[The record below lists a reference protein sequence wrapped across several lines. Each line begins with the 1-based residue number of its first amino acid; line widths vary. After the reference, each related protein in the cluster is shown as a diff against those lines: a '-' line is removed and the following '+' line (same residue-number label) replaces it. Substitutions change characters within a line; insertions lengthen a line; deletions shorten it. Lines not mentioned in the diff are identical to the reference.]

1 MTRTPLIVG
10 NWKMNTSRSEALALA
25 KGVAASIPEHVDV
38 AICPPFLWLVDVQA
52 TLAGS
57 NVRLG
62 AQNCW
67 SEPSGAFT
75 GEVSPTMLAELCD
88 LVIIGHSERRRIIG
102 ESDQLVAAK
111 LRAALA
117 AGLTVILCVGED
129 LETRQ
134 AGNELQF
141 VEDQLTIALSGLSSE
156 DLSKCVVA
164 YEPIWAIG
172 TGVAAEPADAQLMAA
187 MIRQAIPAGVA
198 EIMRILYGG
207 SVTASNA
214 EAILSQRD
222 VDGALVG
229 GASLKLEAFTAIML
243 AASRCALLD

>member
-10 NWKMNTSRSEALALA
+10 NWKMNTSRTEALALA
-25 KGVAASIPEHVDV
+25 RGVVASAPENVEV
-38 AICPPFLWLVDVQA
+38 AICPPFPWLVDVQA
-52 TLAGS
+52 ALAGS
-57 NVRLG
+57 KVRLG

-75 GEVSPTMLAELCD
+75 GEVSPIMLAELCD
-88 LVIIGHSERRRIIG
+88 LVIIGHSERRRILG

-111 LRAALA
+111 LRAVLA

-141 VEDQLTIALSGLSSE
+141 VEDQLTTALSGLTSDE
-156 DLSKCVVA
+156 LSKCVVA

-172 TGVAAEPADAQLMAA
+172 TGVAAEPVDAQVMAS

-198 EIMRILYGG
+198 GTMRILYGG

-214 EAILSQRD
+214 EAILSQGD

-229 GASLKLEAFTAIML
+229 GASLKLESFTEIML

>member
-25 KGVAASIPEHVDV
+25 RGVVANAPEGVDV
-38 AICPPFLWLVDVQA
+38 AVCPPFPWLVDVQIA
-52 TLAGS
+52 LAES

-67 SEPSGAFT
+67 SERSGAFT
-75 GEVSPTMLAELCD
+75 GEVSSTMLAELCD

-111 LRAALA
+111 HRAALA
-117 AGLTVILCVGED
+117 AGLTTILCVGED

-141 VEDQLTIALSGLSSE
+141 VETQLTNALGGLSSE
-156 DLSKCVVA
+156 QLSRCVVA

-172 TGVAAEPADAQLMAA
+172 TGVAAEPADAQVMAA
-187 MIRQAIPAGVA
+187 MIRQALPAGVA
-198 EIMRILYGG
+198 GAMRIIYGG

-229 GASLKLEAFTAIML
+229 GASLKLEEMTSIML
-243 AASRCALLD
+243 AASRCARLD

>member
-10 NWKMNTSRSEALALA
+10 NWKMNTSRGEALAMA
-25 KGVAASIPEHVDV
+25 RGVVASIPEHVEV
-38 AICPPFLWLVDVQA
+38 AVCPPFPWLVDVQ
-52 TLAGS
+52 LALAES

-102 ESDQLVAAK
+102 ESNQLVAAK
-111 LRAALA
+111 LRAALV
-117 AGLTVILCVGED
+117 AGLTAILCVGED

-141 VEDQLTIALSGLSSE
+141 VENQLTNALGGLSSE
-156 DLSKCVVA
+156 QLSRCVVA

-172 TGVAAEPADAQLMAA
+172 TGVAAEPADAQDMAA
-187 MIRQAIPAGVA
+187 MIRQALPADVA
-198 EIMRILYGG
+198 GTMRILYGG

-214 EAILSQRD
+214 KVILSQRD
-222 VDGALVG
+222 VDGSLVG
-229 GASLKLEAFTAIML
+229 GASLKLEAFSEIML
-243 AASRCALLD
+243 AASRCALFD